1 MLKRADY
8 NSSDDDTLAEES
20 SDYQYHYYYR
30 VSDSQRNILKA
41 ISQNPGIRYNYLA
54 RLTGFANGVLT
65 YHLNI
70 LEQSNYI
77 NKFRHDKIT
86 RYYPL
91 NISKRELSIISHLRV
106 RTEKDIIMFTLE
118 HDSCT
123 FNEIVKHSGKSPSTI
138 SWHLRRLCAGGIIA
152 VHYGQY
158 NIYRIIDKK
167 LVNQMLRKYKQS
179 FADKVIDNFVDMANQ
194 L

>member
-1 MLKRADY
+1 
-8 NSSDDDTLAEES
+8 
-20 SDYQYHYYYR
+20 
-30 VSDSQRNILKA
+30 VSDSQRNILKT

-158 NIYRIIDKK
+158 NIYRVIDKK

>member
-41 ISQNPGIRYNYLA
+41 ISQNPGIRYNDLA

-70 LEQSNYI
+70 LET
-77 NKFRHDKIT
+77 K
-86 RYYPL
+86 
-91 NISKRELSIISHLRV
+91 
-106 RTEKDIIMFTLE
+106 
-118 HDSCT
+118 
-123 FNEIVKHSGKSPSTI
+123 
-138 SWHLRRLCAGGIIA
+138 
-152 VHYGQY
+152 
-158 NIYRIIDKK
+158 
-167 LVNQMLRKYKQS
+167 
-179 FADKVIDNFVDMANQ
+179 
-194 L
+194 